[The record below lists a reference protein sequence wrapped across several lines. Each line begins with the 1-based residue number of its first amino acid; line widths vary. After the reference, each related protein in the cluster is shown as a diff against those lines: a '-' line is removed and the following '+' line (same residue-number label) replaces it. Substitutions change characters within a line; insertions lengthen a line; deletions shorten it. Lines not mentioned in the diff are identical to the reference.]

1 MEWINLMET
10 NEPITSHKQNNKVLS
25 SASFLMLIGLML
37 MAMLTAIQPLQ
48 PNDFFPYVRIG
59 VEIVRTK
66 SIPATEFMTYTQG
79 GKPVEYQYWL
89 PSVILWGIN
98 KAGGITLTSITV
110 MLCIAAY
117 YFLLW
122 KCLQEL
128 EIIPVLALTCLFVF
142 GLTAGSY
149 YIARPQVFAFPLFS
163 LTLLLLIKWQKSDN
177 RLLWLLP
184 IITILWVN
192 LHGSFIVQFFLLVP
206 AIIFGTGNR
215 KKLII
220 AVIVALFATM
230 VNAYGFGIWKSI
242 FTIVRNEANQ
252 IYSLE
257 FQKPTNEGWQANI
270 LFGSFLVIPVL
281 TTLLRPKVKFIYW
294 IWFMG
299 FGWMALSGIR
309 YGIWYLGLLII
320 LMCLLLN
327 SYVTT
332 LFKRELFQNR
342 SMNLVVSVFLFMIV
356 IAVLPGIREYWW
368 KKGPPSYAET
378 TPIKAA
384 AWLHQNPQ
392 LPGEVWC
399 DFTSCTYL
407 TYALPERKLFMT
419 NRMDDFPVEQ
429 YQDYLKVTN
438 GFHNWQQV
446 LDKYNIHLVLFDYV
460 ELTQLDDTISGSAKW
475 DEVYRDGRFKILVQN

>member
-1 MEWINLMET
+1 MET

-59 VEIVRTK
+59 EEIVRTK

-257 FQKPTNEGWQANI
+257 FQKPKATKGGRRI
-270 LFGSFLVIPVL
+270 SFFGSFRWGHSVL
-281 TTLLRPKVKFIYW
+281 ITVYAKGEVYLLDMSYVVWLICYR
-294 IWFMG
+294 
-299 FGWMALSGIR
+299 GILMDC
-309 YGIWYLGLLII
+309 ISLLII
-320 LMCLLLN
+320 LTKLPLIHVITFLN
-327 SYVTT
+327 
-332 LFKRELFQNR
+332 KRELFSTEVIEPR
-342 SMNLVVSVFLFMIV
+342 SRFLSI
-356 IAVLPGIREYWW
+356 
-368 KKGPPSYAET
+368 
-378 TPIKAA
+378 
-384 AWLHQNPQ
+384 
-392 LPGEVWC
+392 
-399 DFTSCTYL
+399 
-407 TYALPERKLFMT
+407 
-419 NRMDDFPVEQ
+419 
-429 YQDYLKVTN
+429 
-438 GFHNWQQV
+438 
-446 LDKYNIHLVLFDYV
+446 
-460 ELTQLDDTISGSAKW
+460 
-475 DEVYRDGRFKILVQN
+475 